1 MLGHVLELWPDEGP
15 VLVARDGLVL
25 REWRASDVPV
35 MVELFDTAE
44 IDRWTPLPSPF
55 DEAAASAYVERA
67 HRARAEG
74 TLQLAITEDGERPL
88 GEVLVFPGGTE
99 RTVEIAY
106 AVGADHRGRGLAV
119 RSVLAVLDL
128 AAAAGATMARATIAV
143 DNPPG
148 ERVALAADFRRG
160 DVPLVDRSR
169 KGYRLTV
176 ATWVRS
182 LTPPR

>member
-1 MLGHVLELWPDEGP
+1 MLGHVLELWPDDGP

-35 MVELFDTAE
+35 MVELFDTPE
-44 IDRWTPLPSPF
+44 IDRSTPLPSPF
-55 DEAAASAYVERA
+55 DEAAATAYVERA
-67 HRARAEG
+67 HQARAEG
-74 TLQLAITEDGERPL
+74 TLQLAITEDGEHPL

-128 AAAAGATMARATIAV
+128 AAEAGATMARATIAV
-143 DNPPG
+143 DNPAS

-182 LTPPR
+182 LTPPS